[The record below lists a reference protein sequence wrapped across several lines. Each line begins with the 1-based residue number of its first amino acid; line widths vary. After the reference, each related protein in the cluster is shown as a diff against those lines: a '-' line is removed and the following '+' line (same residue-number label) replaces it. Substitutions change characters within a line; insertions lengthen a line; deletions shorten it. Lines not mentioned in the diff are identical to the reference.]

1 MHGNNE
7 NFLNI
12 IGLSYPTSEYL
23 VERYN
28 LRSTKK
34 KEEKCQDTA
43 VNLSEFNPEPKSVS
57 HILRMNK
64 CLQENWDK
72 LFL

>member
-12 IGLSYPTSEYL
+12 TGLSYPTSENL
-23 VERYN
+23 VEIHN

-43 VNLSEFNPEPKSVS
+43 INLSEFIPEPKSVS